1 MSVPLG
7 GCSELLLGVG
17 VRPASSYAV
26 TDLLARW
33 SEGDGSARDAL
44 VPLVY
49 DELRRIAR
57 KCLAGQRS
65 SHTLQPTALVHE
77 AYLRL
82 VNADRNSIHWQSRLH
97 FFAAASRMMRQ
108 ILVDHARKHI
118 AAKRGGGAVTLVLDE
133 NIALPQKASL
143 DLLALDD
150 AMKRLATLDARQ
162 CQIVELR
169 FFGGLSIE
177 ETAQAVDISPAT
189 TKREWATARLWLH
202 RAMSEGA
209 DA

>member
-1 MSVPLG
+1 M
-7 GCSELLLGVG
+7 
-17 VRPASSYAV
+17 RPASSYPV

-33 SEGDGSARDAL
+33 SEGDGAARDAL

-57 KCLAGQRS
+57 KCLSGQRS
-65 SHTLQPTALVHE
+65 DHTLQPTALVHE

-82 VNADRNSIHWQSRLH
+82 VNAKRHPIHWQNRVH
-97 FFAAASRMMRQ
+97 FFAAAAQMMRQ

-118 AAKRGGGAVTLVLDE
+118 AAKRGGGAITLVLDDSM
-133 NIALPQKASL
+133 ALPTKASL
-143 DLLALDD
+143 DLIALDD
-150 AMKRLATLDARQ
+150 AMKRLASLDARQ
-162 CQIVELR
+162 SQIVELR

-177 ETAQAVDISPAT
+177 ETALAVDISPAT
-189 TKREWATARLWLH
+189 TKREWMTARLWLH
-202 RAMSEGA
+202 RAMSKGA